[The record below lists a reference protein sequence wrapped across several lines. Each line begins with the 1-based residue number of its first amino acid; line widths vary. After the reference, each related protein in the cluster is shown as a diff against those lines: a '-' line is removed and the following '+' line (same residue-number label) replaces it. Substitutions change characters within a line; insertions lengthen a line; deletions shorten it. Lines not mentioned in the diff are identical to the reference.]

1 MAILT
6 AKPDGTSDAKAGD
19 IVVTGGGIFR
29 KNADGSSTKLSTL
42 KDYIGK
48 DTTKNYSD
56 LKGVAQSFQA
66 HQSVIGGVSGTVAA
80 TNSSKNNTASTQ
92 KPAKEDKY
100 TPTSVDDNGIMSG
113 IVGFTPVDYSTGS
126 TASSDGINKVVG
138 YIVLGLVGLAVLD
151 RFVNKGAK

>member
-66 HQSVIGGVSGTVAA
+66 HQSVIGGVSGTVS
-80 TNSSKNNTASTQ
+80 NSSGKTAAAA

-151 RFVNKGAK
+151 RFVNKGGRNNG

>member
-6 AKPDGTSDAKAGD
+6 AKPDGTSNAKAGD

-29 KNADGSSTKLSTL
+29 KNADGSSTKISTL

-56 LKGVAQSFQA
+56 LKGVAQSFQV
-66 HQSVIGGVSGTVAA
+66 HQSVIGGVSGTVSS
-80 TNSSKNNTASTQ
+80 NSSSKTAAAV

-113 IVGFTPVDYSTGS
+113 IVGFNPVDYSTGS
-126 TASSDGINKVVG
+126 SASSSGVNKVVG
-138 YIVLGLVGLAVLD
+138 YIVLGLIGLAVLD
-151 RFVNKGAK
+151 RFLNGRTK

>member
-6 AKPDGTSDAKAGD
+6 VNKDGTSNAKAGD
-19 IVVTGGGIFR
+19 YVVTGGGIFR
-29 KNADGSSTKLSTL
+29 KNADGSSTKVSTL

-56 LKGVAQSFQA
+56 LSNIASSFAA
-66 HQSVIGGVSGTVAA
+66 HQSVIGGVSASVSSSSTKNVA
-80 TNSSKNNTASTQ
+80 KDTQ
-92 KPAKEDKY
+92 KAAKEDTY

>member
-29 KNADGSSTKLSTL
+29 KNADGSSTKVSTL

-56 LKGVAQSFQA
+56 LSNIATSFAA
-66 HQSVIGGVSGTVAA
+66 HQSVIGGVSASVSSSSTKNVA
-80 TNSSKNNTASTQ
+80 KDTQ
-92 KPAKEDKY
+92 KAAKEDTY
-100 TPTSVDDNGIMSG
+100 TAPSV
-113 IVGFTPVDYSTGS
+113 FT
-126 TASSDGINKVVG
+126 A
-138 YIVLGLVGLAVLD
+138 L
-151 RFVNKGAK
+151 